1 MTRISISD
9 IQRKLHK
16 LSDFEIVE
24 VVDKKRNRLKG
35 YFIEAKYAPYVEEM
49 IEKLKRD
56 KAQHRSAAGILHAY
70 ARPDKIEGEANAY
83 KESILRRYAKEQKA

>member
-16 LSDFEIVE
+16 LNDFEIVE
-24 VVDKKRNRLKG
+24 VVDKKRNTLKG

-49 IEKLKRD
+49 VEKLKRD
-56 KAQHRSAAGILHAY
+56 KAQRHSAAGFLHAY
-70 ARPDKIEGEANAY
+70 AKPDKIEGEAAAW
-83 KESILRRYAKEQKA
+83 KEEVLHRYAKEQVS